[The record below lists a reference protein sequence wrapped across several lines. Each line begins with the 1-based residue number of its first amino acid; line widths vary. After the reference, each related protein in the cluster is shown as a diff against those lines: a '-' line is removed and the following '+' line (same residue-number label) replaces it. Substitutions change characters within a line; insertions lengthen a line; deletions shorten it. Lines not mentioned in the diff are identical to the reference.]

1 MRATPYLKLSGAAN
15 RRVKTI
21 REETLRKYA
30 GSKSRKTKAQRMG
43 NVGNGYKKQ
52 DAFVFWVFHSGVQDA
67 SMFLIFLLCTK
78 HDLLSF

>member
-15 RRVKTI
+15 RRVKTN

-52 DAFVFWVFHSGVQDA
+52 DAFVF
-67 SMFLIFLLCTK
+67 
-78 HDLLSF
+78 